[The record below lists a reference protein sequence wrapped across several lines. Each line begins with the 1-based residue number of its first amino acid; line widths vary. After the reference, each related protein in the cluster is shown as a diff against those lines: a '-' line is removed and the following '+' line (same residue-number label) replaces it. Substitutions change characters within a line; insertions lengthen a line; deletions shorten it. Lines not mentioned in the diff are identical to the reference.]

1 MAINFPTSPTTN
13 DIYTESDRSWKFNGT
28 SWDGLPTPSVSG
40 NVAYTPAGTGAV
52 DTVVETKLRETVSVK
67 DFGAVGDGVANDTA
81 AIQAAINANPNKRIY
96 LPSGNY
102 LVSTI
107 EINSCKLFG
116 EGDSTVITQTGSE
129 LYIIKASGGKGSSSN
144 LFADANTGSNTCT
157 VVDGSVFSDGDWVLI
172 TDSDAYSTFSTTYR
186 GGELIEID
194 SVAGNVITFVT
205 DIVGS
210 MSDTK
215 YTTANSAKV
224 TQIFLEDNPSVSNLK
239 MVGDVATTTGL
250 VLFSGCRN
258 AVASNLSCFT
268 SGNYGVR
275 FNNCADS
282 KITNCQFSGFLDDT
296 GGGHVGYCVMAS
308 GGTSGLLVDGNS
320 FRHCRHGFT
329 TLGGA
334 DGFPNNIVISNN
346 TANNTLN
353 AAYDTHAAG
362 KHIIISN
369 NTVVNSDGSGIA
381 CRSQYTTITGNR
393 IYNPRVHGIDLAEE
407 NCKSVYVQGNH
418 IEQTGAIGIDAGVE
432 AEDIFITGNILNQI
446 GTQGILYGTGIKRC
460 IIKDNYLRDI
470 GVDSVNRSAI
480 IAISTASSYDGTV
493 IENNII
499 TCSSTYVDYGVRDA
513 STDCIVINNL
523 FRGSYDVDVVSVTGS
538 STKYNNQ
545 GDSIRG
551 VFNDNNLSL
560 EAIGN
565 VTRSVAHG
573 FGESFSASKVSLTVT
588 GSSTNSYALNWIR
601 VVSIDATNI
610 NYAINVGTAA
620 AGGTLN
626 IGIVVSE

>member
-1 MAINFPTSPTTN
+1 
-13 DIYTESDRSWKFNGT
+13 
-28 SWDGLPTPSVSG
+28 
-40 NVAYTPAGTGAV
+40 
-52 DTVVETKLRETVSVK
+52 VSVK
-67 DFGAVGDGVANDTA
+67 DFGAVGDGVANDTV
-81 AIQAAINANPNKRIY
+81 AIQAAIDANPSKRIY

-102 LVSTI
+102 LVSII
-107 EINSCKLFG
+107 EINNCKLFG
-116 EGDSTVITQTGSE
+116 DGDSTVITQTGSE
-129 LYIIKASGGKGSSSN
+129 LYVIKSTGSKGSNSN
-144 LFADANTGSNTCT
+144 LSANADTGANTCT
-157 VVDGSVFSDGDWVLI
+157 VVDGSGFSDGDWVLI
-172 TDSDAYSTFSTTYR
+172 TDSDAYSTASTTYR

-210 MSDTK
+210 MSSTQ
-215 YTTANSAKV
+215 YTTANTATV
-224 TQIFLEDNPSVSNLK
+224 TEISLTDNPSVSNLK
-239 MVGDVATTTGL
+239 IVGDVATTTGL
-250 VLFSGCRN
+250 VMFNGCRN

-296 GGGHVGYCVMAS
+296 GGGHAGYCVMAS

-329 TLGGA
+329 TIGGA
-334 DGFPNNIVISNN
+334 DGFPNNIIVSNN

-369 NTVVNSDGSGIA
+369 NTAINSDGSGIA
-381 CRSQYTTITGNR
+381 CRSQHTTITGNR
-393 IYNPRVHGIDLAEE
+393 IYNPKVHGITLAEE
-407 NCKSVYVQGNH
+407 NCKNVHIEGNH
-418 IEQTGAIGIDAGVE
+418 IEQTGSIGISAGYE
-432 AEDIFITGNILNQI
+432 AEDVFITGNILNQI
-446 GTQGILYGTGIKRC
+446 GEHGIVYGTGTNRC

-470 GVDSVNRSAI
+470 GVGSLNKSAI
-480 IAISTASSYDGTV
+480 IVTTTTSSYDGTV

-499 TCSSTYVDYGVRDA
+499 TCSSAYIDYGVRDA
-513 STDCIVINNL
+513 ITDCIVINNL
-523 FRGSYDVDVVSVTGS
+523 FRGSYGVDVVSVTGS